1 MIKKIPTSLHSTI
14 GAPTTS
20 IDTFECTLMTYNLWG
35 LPVWVPRSDQKNRFK
50 RLSEVLVTRDENI
63 LCLQET
69 FNKNLRK
76 QLIPSLTKEFYAF
89 SDYSISKRIY
99 GLVPIDRK
107 GGLMTLSKYPILEEK
122 FFEYPVNKKMR
133 FEERFARKG
142 FIWSKIKSP
151 GGIIHVLNT
160 HLYANGNSA
169 SEAQRLLQIQYLKK
183 VVDSIPGFYDVP
195 VVLLGDINICHPYVS
210 QKYPHR
216 QASYVY
222 DYLLTEMGFIDSMPE
237 ICDDDC
243 TIHFHKNKYVPVNN
257 DLQKLDYCFLRVPEN
272 YDYEILHQAPIFDGA
287 EAMSDH
293 MAWVTKVKWS
303 RRQKMAMKGPINEN
317 S

>member
-1 MIKKIPTSLHSTI
+1 MIKKTPSTFHHQ
-14 GAPTTS
+14 AKKS
-20 IDTFECTLMTYNLWG
+20 ESDLATFECSLMTYNLWG
-35 LPVWVPRSDQKNRFK
+35 LPVWVPRSDQKNRFRK
-50 RLSEVLVTRDENI
+50 LSQVLADREESI

-69 FNKNLRK
+69 FNKKLRK
-76 QLIPSLTKEFYAF
+76 QLIPRLTKKFHAF

-99 GLVPIDRK
+99 GLVPIDQK
-107 GGLMTLSKYPILEEK
+107 GGLMTLSKYPILEEQ

-142 FIWSKIKSP
+142 FIWSKIQTP
-151 GGIIHVLNT
+151 GGVIHVLNT
-160 HLYANGNSA
+160 HLYASGNPA

-183 VVDSIPGFYDVP
+183 MVDSIPGFYEVP
-195 VVLLGDINICHPYVS
+195 VMLLGDINICHPYVS

-216 QASYVY
+216 QASEVY
-222 DYLLTEMGFIDSMPE
+222 DYLLSEMGFIDSMPE

-243 TIHFHKNKYVPVNN
+243 TIHCHKNKYVSINN

-272 YDYEILHQAPIFDGA
+272 YNYEILHQAPIFGGE

-303 RRQKMAMKGPINEN
+303 VLI
-317 S
+317 